1 MKISIKCDLE
11 GSPNRSVTIEC
22 SDWVDMR
29 EMAEV
34 FAGACVAY
42 GFHPESVKE
51 YVYSE
56 MLGGT
61 FKGDKKEAC
70 FPPIM
75 ETFKDKQLKN
85 DGEHLHY

>member
-1 MKISIKCDLE
+1 MKISIACDKE
-11 GSPNRSVTIEC
+11 DSPNRSVTIEC
-22 SDWVDMR
+22 SDWVDMK

-56 MLGGT
+56 MLDGT

-70 FPPIM
+70 VPPI
-75 ETFKDKQLKN
+75 KSS
-85 DGEHLHY
+85 